1 MTLLGFGEVVPGYD
15 IRVLNEREIRAAA
28 GLLFLATFLSLLFIL
43 FRGNFLF
50 IKFVS
55 PLFLLDFLI
64 RVLVSPRYSPT
75 LILGR
80 LIVRGQTPEYVGA
93 QQKKVAWSIGVVLAA
108 VMFVFMVLMNTY
120 GPITGITCLVCLVFL
135 FFESAFGICLGCQ
148 FYSLVYREK
157 ARYCPGE
164 VCTPQSR
171 QPIQRTS
178 AGQWLALVGFVA
190 VVVLSV
196 LALRGPLSSKP
207 RPLFAPPVSSGTGQG
222 SAPAPGSKGL

>member
-15 IRVLNEREIRAAA
+15 IRVLNEREVRAAA
-28 GLLFLATFLSLLFIL
+28 GLLFLATFLSLIVIL
-43 FRGNFLF
+43 FNGNFLP

-55 PLFLLDFLI
+55 PFFLLDFLI
-64 RVLVSPRYSPT
+64 RVLISPRYSPT

-80 LIVRGQTPEYVGA
+80 LIVQGQVPEYVGA
-93 QQKKVAWSIGVVLAA
+93 QQKKVAWTIGVILAA
-108 VMFVFMVLMNTY
+108 TMVVLMVLMNTY
-120 GPITGITCLVCLVFL
+120 GPITGITCLVCLIFL
-135 FFESAFGICLGCQ
+135 FFESAFGICLGCKL
-148 FYSLVYREK
+148 YGLIYREK

-178 AGQWLALVGFVA
+178 AGQWLVLAGFVA
-190 VVVLSV
+190 LVVLSV

-207 RPLFAPPVSSGTGQG
+207 RPLFAPQVSSGTAPG
-222 SAPAPGSKGL
+222 SAPAPGAGR

>member
-28 GLLFLATFLSLLFIL
+28 GLLFLATFLSLIFIL
-43 FRGNFLF
+43 FSDNFLP

-55 PLFLLDFLI
+55 PFFLLDFLI

-75 LILGR
+75 LVLGR
-80 LIVRGQTPEYVGA
+80 LIVRGQVPEYVGA
-93 QQKKVAWSIGVVLAA
+93 QQKRFAWIIGVVLAA
-108 VMFVFMVLMNTY
+108 TMFVFMVPMNTY

-135 FFESAFGICLGCQ
+135 FFESAFGICLGCKV
-148 FYSLVYREK
+148 YPLIYREK

-171 QPIQRTS
+171 QPIQKTS
-178 AGQWLALVGFVA
+178 AGQLLVLVGFAA

-207 RPLFAPPVSSGTGQG
+207 RPLFAPQVSSGARPG
-222 SAPAPGSKGL
+222 SAPAPGTGR

>member
-28 GLLFLATFLSLLFIL
+28 GLLFLATFLSLIFIL
-43 FRGNFLF
+43 FSDNFLP

-55 PLFLLDFLI
+55 PFFLLDFLI

-75 LILGR
+75 LVLGR
-80 LIVRGQTPEYVGA
+80 LIVRGQVPEYVGA
-93 QQKKVAWSIGVVLAA
+93 QQKRFAWIIGVVLAA
-108 VMFVFMVLMNTY
+108 TMFVFMVPMNTY

-135 FFESAFGICLGCQ
+135 FFESAFGICLGCKV
-148 FYSLVYREK
+148 YPLIYREK

-171 QPIQRTS
+171 QPIQKTS
-178 AGQWLALVGFVA
+178 ASQLLVLVGFVA

-196 LALRGPLSSKP
+196 LALRGPLSAKP
-207 RPLFAPPVSSGTGQG
+207 RPLFAPQASSGARPA
-222 SAPAPGSKGL
+222 SAPAPGTVR

>member
-28 GLLFLATFLSLLFIL
+28 GLLFVATFLSLLFIL
-43 FRGNFLF
+43 FDGKFLP
-50 IKFVS
+50 IKLVIPF
-55 PLFLLDFLI
+55 FLLDLLI

-80 LIVRGQTPEYVGA
+80 LIVRGQVPEYVGA
-93 QQKKVAWSIGVVLAA
+93 QQKKVAWIIGVVLAGT
-108 VMFVFMVLMNTY
+108 MFVLMVLMNTY

-135 FFESAFGICLGCQ
+135 FFESAFGICLGCKL
-148 FYSLVYREK
+148 YALIYRDR

-164 VCTPQSR
+164 VCTRQSR
-171 QPIQRTS
+171 QPIQKTS
-178 AGQWLALVGFVA
+178 ARQLLVLAGFAA

-207 RPLFAPPVSSGTGQG
+207 RPLFAPQVSSGARPA
-222 SAPAPGSKGL
+222 SAPAPGTGR

>member
-1 MTLLGFGEVVPGYD
+1 MTLLGFGEIVPGYD
-15 IRVLNEREIRAAA
+15 IPVLNEREIRAAA
-28 GLLFLATFLSLLFIL
+28 GLLFLATFLSLIFIL
-43 FRGNFLF
+43 FNGNFLP

-80 LIVRGQTPEYVGA
+80 LIVWGQVPEYVGA
-93 QQKKVAWSIGVVLAA
+93 QQKKVAWTIGVVLAA
-108 VMFVFMVLMNTY
+108 IMFVLMVLMNTY

-135 FFESAFGICLGCQ
+135 FFESAFGICLGCK
-148 FYSLVYREK
+148 FHALIYREK

-171 QPIQRTS
+171 QPIQKTS
-178 AGQWLALVGFVA
+178 AGQLLALVGFAA

-196 LALRGPLSSKP
+196 LALRGPLSPKP
-207 RPLFAPPVSSGTGQG
+207 RPLFAPQVSSGARPG
-222 SAPAPGSKGL
+222 SAPAPATAR